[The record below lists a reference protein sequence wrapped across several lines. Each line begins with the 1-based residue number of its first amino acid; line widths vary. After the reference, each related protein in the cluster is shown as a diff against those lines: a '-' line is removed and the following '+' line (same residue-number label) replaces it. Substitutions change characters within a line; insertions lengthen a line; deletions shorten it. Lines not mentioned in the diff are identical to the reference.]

1 MPPRAN
7 GTSVARAPLLVL
19 VALVVYGAIVFSNDG
34 AVCLVETTVSFVLDL
49 DYYYCLMPMCF
60 GRVVARRRLDAR
72 DNRRQ
77 CHYTRYLAPIAEFG
91 SLTFLIFTSTYSDRS
106 IARCTQPPFFV
117 QIRIA

>member
-1 MPPRAN
+1 MPLRAN

-19 VALVVYGAIVFSNDG
+19 VALVGAIVFSNGG
-34 AVCLVETTVSFVLDL
+34 AVYSVETTVSFVLDL

-77 CHYTRYLAPIAEFG
+77 CHYTHYLAPIAEFG
-91 SLTFLIFTSTYSDRS
+91 SLN
-106 IARCTQPPFFV
+106 FFNIHFHL
-117 QIRIA
+117 Q